1 MSIRKIKP
9 NTPGQRG
16 MTVIAYKKYLTA
28 TKPLKSLTVGKNQ
41 TGGRNNT
48 GRMTAPHRG
57 GGHKRNYR
65 LIDFKYNKIDIPA
78 RLETIEYDPNRSGFV
93 GVAVYADG
101 ERRYVLVPKSMK
113 VGQTFIVSES
123 TKVEMGNRLPL
134 SKIPVGTFVFNIE
147 LKPFKGAALV
157 RSAGNYAEIVAQDPD
172 AGVAQIKLP
181 SGEIRKVHN
190 TCWAT
195 VGEVSN
201 DMYRLVNLGKAGRSR
216 YRGIRPKVRGTA
228 MNPVDHPHGGGE
240 QKQGVGLRRGP
251 KTRYGKQAYGV
262 KTRTPKKYSNS
273 MIVTRRKTKRNTPR

>member
-1 MSIRKIKP
+1 MSIKKIKP

-16 MTVIAYKKYLTA
+16 MTVISYKNYLTKN
-28 TKPLKSLTVGKNQ
+28 KPLKSLTLGKNQ

-48 GRMTAPHRG
+48 GRVTAPHRG

-78 RLETIEYDPNRSGFV
+78 KLETIEYDPNRSGFV
-93 GVAVYADG
+93 GIAVYADG
-101 ERRYVLVPKSMK
+101 ERRYILVPRAMQ
-113 VGQTFIVSES
+113 VGQTFIVSANA
-123 TKVEMGNRLPL
+123 KAEMGNRLPL
-134 SKIPVGTFVFNIE
+134 SKIAVGTFVFNIE
-147 LKPFKGAALV
+147 LKPMKGAALV
-157 RSAGNYAEIVAQDPD
+157 RSAGNYAEVVAQDPD
-172 AGVAQIKLP
+172 TGVTQIKLP
-181 SGEIRKVHN
+181 SGEIRKVHS

-262 KTRTPKKYSNS
+262 KTRTPKKYSNN

>member
-1 MSIRKIKP
+1 MLKKIKP

-16 MTVIAYKKYLTA
+16 MSVIAYKNYITKN
-28 TKPLKSLTVGKNQ
+28 KPLKSLTLGKNQ

-48 GRMTAPHRG
+48 GRVTAPHRG

-65 LIDFKYNKIDIPA
+65 LIDFKYNKIGIPA

-101 ERRYVLVPKSMK
+101 ERRYVLVPKSMQ
-113 VGQTFIVSES
+113 VGQNFIVSEDAKAE
-123 TKVEMGNRLPL
+123 TGNRLPL
-134 SKIPVGTFVFNIE
+134 SKIAVGTFVFNIE
-147 LKPFKGAALV
+147 LKPGKGAALV
-157 RSAGNYAEIVAQDPD
+157 RSAGNYAEVVAQDPD

-240 QKQGVGLRRGP
+240 QRQGVGLRRGP

-262 KTRTPKKYSNS
+262 KTRTPKKYSNT
-273 MIVTRRKTKRNTPR
+273 MIVTRRKTKRNTPK

>member
-1 MSIRKIKP
+1 MAIKKIKP

-28 TKPLKSLTVGKNQ
+28 SKPLKSLTLGKKQ
-41 TGGRNNT
+41 SGGRNNT
-48 GRMTAPHRG
+48 GRITAPHRG

-65 LIDFKYNKIDIPA
+65 LIDFKYNKFNIPA
-78 RLETIEYDPNRSGFV
+78 KIETIEYDPNRSGFV
-93 GVAVYADG
+93 GIALFADG
-101 ERRYVLVPKSMK
+101 ERRYVLVPKAMQ
-113 VGQTFIVSES
+113 VGQSFMVSEDA
-123 TKVEMGNRLPL
+123 KVEMGNRLPL
-134 SKIPVGTFVFNIE
+134 FKIPVGTFVFNIE
-147 LKPFKGAALV
+147 LKPHKGSALV
-157 RSAGNYAEIVAQDPD
+157 RSAGSYAEVVAQDPD
-172 AGVAQIKLP
+172 TKVTQIKLP
-181 SGEIRKVHN
+181 SGEIRKIYN

-195 VGEVSN
+195 VGQVSN

-262 KTRTPKKYSNS
+262 KTRTPKKYSND
-273 MIVTRRKTKRNTPR
+273 MIVTRRKTKRNTPK